1 MLSVLLSER
10 SHLQLKFHFD
20 LFLGHLLSLHIDSVL
35 DLFRTAG
42 TPLGLANFDL
52 LLKRFIEKV
61 THPHKFVQIHL
72 ILRLELLILGSL
84 HLLLLG
90 SHFLAFDLILLE
102 LLFKVPNNHL
112 DMLSALILGYFTTDV
127 LQPCVQFL
135 VFIS

>member
-1 MLSVLLSER
+1 VLSVLLSER
-10 SHLQLKFHFD
+10 GHLQLKFHFD
-20 LFLGHLLSLHIDSVL
+20 LFLGHLLTLHIDGVL

-61 THPHKFVQIHL
+61 THPHKFIQIHL

-112 DMLSALILGYFTTDV
+112 DMLSALVLGYFTTDV